1 MWIRDFVDCLKGST
15 LGQPRFEEA
24 LSIKQQ
30 HLPKRIYKYRRD
42 CSDSRRNL
50 ETDTVWLSSPDSCN
64 DPYDCWIRL
73 SKDDLLATLS
83 KRLVDALV
91 TGNKLQGVVS
101 AEQIE
106 NAKRNHNP
114 LKTIAD
120 HISESSS
127 AKGNLKQMVEFCS
140 TRARGI
146 VDGAASTIQQWR
158 KLTKVCS
165 FSAINDSLLMWGH
178 YADNHRG
185 FCLEYDLERLGADH
199 PLRETLYP
207 VIYSNEIYDLTP
219 WALTLVSPDRLG
231 FNTELPILCV
241 IHKCD
246 EWKYEEEWRKVS
258 ITPTVEA
265 DHNLQV
271 PTPTRVFLGSK
282 MEKANVKE
290 LLAICVHKKIE
301 VWQMRLAND
310 KFKLLPERLD
320 G

>member
-1 MWIRDFVDCLKGST
+1 VWVQDFVDCFEGST
-15 LGQPRFEEA
+15 YGQPRVAEA

-50 ETDTVWLSSPDSCN
+50 DTDTVWLSSPDSYN
-64 DPYDCWIRL
+64 DPYDCCFRF
-73 SKDDLLATLS
+73 SKDDLLETFS
-83 KRLVDALV
+83 KKLVDNLV
-91 TGNKLQGVVS
+91 KSNKLQGVVS

-106 NAKRNHNP
+106 NAKRNHEP
-114 LKTIAD
+114 LKTIAN
-120 HISESSS
+120 HISESST

-185 FCLEYDLERLGADH
+185 FCLEYDLEGLGAEH
-199 PLRETLYP
+199 PLREKLYP
-207 VIYSNEIYDLTP
+207 VIYSNKIYDLTP
-219 WALTLVSPDRLG
+219 WARTLVLGDRLG

-246 EWKYEEEWRKVS
+246 QWRYEKEWRKVLV
-258 ITPTVEA
+258 THTVEA
-265 DHNLQV
+265 DRDCPV
-271 PTPTRVFLGSK
+271 PTTTRVFLGSK
-282 MEKANVKE
+282 MESTKVKE
-290 LLAICVHKKIE
+290 LLAICAHKKIE
-301 VWQMRLAND
+301 VWQMRLAED
-310 KFKLLPERLD
+310 KFELLPERLD